1 MYWRAGIGFVSL
13 WIASLTLA
21 LSGLAAL
28 TMAGSRGAALCFLAT
43 GIVFAPPVQELIA
56 RIRHTLAP
64 AKAAFY
70 LTITFVPIGVGILIV
85 DAVAKLE
92 VDARKLGFASA
103 GEQARANDL
112 KLTTPAQFRAH
123 LESERKAALDQT
135 CRGRSARRPIEC
147 FGPAHQKAAFAFF
160 DSQIG
165 HEEMAAIVR
174 DALAQQR
181 KTLVEADTECTGF
194 ADRIDAHAQPL
205 ILKNLEAS
213 RALAAAAWARH
224 FDEKELTEMVARA
237 TPGVSYLSV
246 GTADA
251 LHKKALAVGPE
262 IEQSLDR
269 EIQAWAR
276 QIVRDEPFWNAL
288 LSGQIPATPCK
299 AAEALER

>member
-1 MYWRAGIGFVSL
+1 MYWRAGIGFFSL

-21 LSGLAAL
+21 LSAIAAL
-28 TMAGSRGAALCFLAT
+28 AMTGSRGAALCFLTT
-43 GIVFAPPVQELIA
+43 GIVLAPPVQELIA
-56 RIRHTLAP
+56 RLRHALAP

-70 LTITFVPIGVGILIV
+70 LTITLVPIGFGILIV

-92 VDARKLGFASA
+92 ADARKLGFASA
-103 GEQARANDL
+103 GEQARARDL
-112 KLTTPAQFRAH
+112 KLTTPAQFQAH
-123 LESERKAALDQT
+123 LETERKAELDRI
-135 CRGRSARRPIEC
+135 CRGSIARRPIEC
-147 FGPAHQKAAFAFF
+147 FAPVHQKAAFAFF

-181 KTLVEADTECTGF
+181 KTLVEADTACTAL

-205 ILKNLEAS
+205 ILQSTSTS
-213 RALAAAAWARH
+213 RAIAAAAWARQ
-224 FDEKELTEMVARA
+224 FDAKELNEMVARA

-251 LHKKALAVGPE
+251 LHKKALAVGPQ

-269 EIQAWAR
+269 EIQSWAR
-276 QIVRDEPFWNAL
+276 RIVREEPFWNAL
-288 LSGQIPATPCK
+288 LSGHMPATACK
-299 AAEALER
+299 AAEELDR